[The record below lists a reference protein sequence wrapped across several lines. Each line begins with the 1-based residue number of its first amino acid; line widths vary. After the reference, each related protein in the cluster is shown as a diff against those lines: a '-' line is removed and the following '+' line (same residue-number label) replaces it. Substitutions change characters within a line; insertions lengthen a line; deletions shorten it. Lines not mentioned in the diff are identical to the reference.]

1 MVFVPNVWRASIIR
15 PPPEPVKNV
24 SQVAY
29 LVQIRFLV
37 PPACRIMCSIRY

>member
-1 MVFVPNVWRASIIR
+1 MVFVPNVWQESIIR

-29 LVQIRFLV
+29 LVRILFLV
-37 PPACRIMCSIRY
+37 PRVCRIMCSIRY